1 MWVWCRG
8 SGKVIWGEEE
18 PEDGGGEEDRA
29 CRPPPVRRAQG
40 VGGAVV
46 QPEEGEWCALRTFR
60 GGNG

>member
-1 MWVWCRG
+1 M
-8 SGKVIWGEEE
+8 IWGEEE

-60 GGNG
+60 EGNG